1 MSSTSTTRS
10 LTEPSLNGTSK
21 MLAFQPWTDPH
32 FDRWGSEPRSSYV
45 ERFWLPV
52 LGPSSIV
59 LARNIATAFD
69 SNNGSYRINSAVQAA
84 SVGLAPGQLR
94 RVIERLIGF
103 GLAKYCDPNTV
114 ALRTAWPLIGSS
126 AIRQLPKPLYQL
138 HSDWILLTD
147 TLDLASVQQRECWRL
162 TIAEHGKGTS
172 PVDLDAILRRLGCD
186 QQLRIE
192 LVDWLNMTPRYGR
205 QQKA

>member
-1 MSSTSTTRS
+1 MSSTSTNRS
-10 LTEPSLNGTSK
+10 LTEPSLNGASK
-21 MLAFQPWTDPH
+21 MLAFQPWNDPH

-59 LARNIATAFD
+59 LARNIMAAFD
-69 SNNGSYRINSAVQAA
+69 SNNGGYRINSAVQAG

-94 RVIERLIGF
+94 RVIERLVGF

-126 AIRQLPKPLYQL
+126 AIRQLPKAISQL

-147 TLDLASVQQRECWRL
+147 TLDPDSVQQREFWRL
-162 TIAEHGKGTS
+162 TVAEHGKGAS
-172 PVDLDAILRRLGCD
+172 PVDLDAALRRLGCA

-192 LVDWLNMTPRYGR
+192 LVDWINRTPTYGR
-205 QQKA
+205 KRKA